1 MQSNFSVALSAQIS
15 LQKRLET
22 IANNV
27 ANATTAGYR
36 AEEVKFETLLSQASS
51 TPVAF
56 ASAGQSYL
64 SRTSGE
70 LVRTDELFDV
80 AVQGDAWLGIQTPAG
95 TAYTR
100 DGRFKMTPTGELQT
114 LNGYAVLDAG
124 NSPILLDPNGGPPRI
139 GRDGAISQNNRA
151 LGAIGLFAIDQRAT
165 LRRYDNSGVIPDRP
179 ATPVVEFNKVGMQ
192 QGFIERANV
201 NPVMEMSKMIM
212 VSRAFDAV
220 SSSLK
225 ESESSL
231 EDAIK
236 TLGAT
241 S

>member
-1 MQSNFSVALSAQIS
+1 MQSNFSIALSAQAS

-27 ANATTAGYR
+27 ANASTAGFR

-51 TPVAF
+51 TPIAF

-114 LNGYAVLDAG
+114 LNGYAVL
-124 NSPILLDPNGGPPRI
+124 
-139 GRDGAISQNNRA
+139 GASSSRSTSARRCA
-151 LGAIGLFAIDQRAT
+151 LGRQ
-165 LRRYDNSGVIPDRP
+165 
-179 ATPVVEFNKVGMQ
+179 
-192 QGFIERANV
+192 
-201 NPVMEMSKMIM
+201 
-212 VSRAFDAV
+212 
-220 SSSLK
+220 
-225 ESESSL
+225 
-231 EDAIK
+231 
-236 TLGAT
+236 
-241 S
+241 